1 MQIKPTV
8 PIRFE
13 RSIIFKYPYVTN
25 VQKVKKN
32 ISNLFKKKK
41 KNNWYLNFYVE
52 KKKNRD
58 NFRIAENVCVWM
70 DFINVFST

>member
-41 KNNWYLNFYVE
+41 KNN
-52 KKKNRD
+52 
-58 NFRIAENVCVWM
+58 
-70 DFINVFST
+70 